1 MASLLGLGLGLML
14 ALSLPGARALDCESL
29 GPATRL
35 TFTRAARDRWL
46 APRVRAPGPLD
57 HLYGTV
63 RRFLSTVQL
72 NPFPAGEC
80 ALPRRATGGTGS
92 WPAPCPLPSWSRV
105 FGGRDPQHS
114 HPHLPAQGH
123 HLETLP
129 GPSCVTLGEPFSS
142 LSLSL

>member
-1 MASLLGLGLGLML
+1 MASLLGLGLML
-14 ALSLPGARALDCESL
+14 ALSLPGARAADCESL

-72 NPFPAGEC
+72 NAFPAGEC
-80 ALPRRATGGTGS
+80 ALPRRATAGRALASTLSPSIVEQGFWRAGCPALPTSIFLPRGITWRPPRTLLWDLGGALFLS
-92 WPAPCPLPSWSRV
+92 
-105 FGGRDPQHS
+105 
-114 HPHLPAQGH
+114 
-123 HLETLP
+123 
-129 GPSCVTLGEPFSS
+129 EPRS
-142 LSLSL
+142 L

>member
-1 MASLLGLGLGLML
+1 MASLLGLGLML
-14 ALSLPGARALDCESL
+14 ALSLPGARATDCESL

-46 APRVRAPGPLD
+46 APHVRAPGPLD

-80 ALPRRATGGTGS
+80 ALPRRATGRALASTLSPSIVEQGFGRAGS
-92 WPAPCPLPSWSRV
+92 PAFPTPIFLPRGITWRRPQDLPVGPWGSPFPLRASV
-105 FGGRDPQHS
+105 
-114 HPHLPAQGH
+114 
-123 HLETLP
+123 
-129 GPSCVTLGEPFSS
+129 S
-142 LSLSL
+142 LT